1 MFVIIGLVVGLGSV
15 FGGYVLAGGY
25 LSALWQPLEVLMILG
40 GGIGAFIM
48 GNTLKVM
55 KATGKTFP
63 SVFGGSKFTKAL
75 YMELFALLYEILTK
89 IRKDGLMS
97 IEGDID
103 APKESALFQKYPKVM
118 KDHHVMDFVTD
129 YLRLMVGGN
138 MNALEIEALMDQEL
152 ETHHHE
158 GEIPVHAVAKLADA
172 LPAFG
177 IIAAVMGV
185 VKTMGSLHLPPGE
198 LGILIAH
205 ALVGTFLGI
214 LFAYGVFGPI
224 ATVIEQKH
232 HESSKMLQ
240 CIKVTLLAS
249 MNGYAP
255 QVAVEFGRKVVFS
268 TERPGFSELE
278 EHVKQSKNAG

>member
-1 MFVIIGLVVGLGSV
+1 MFIIIGLLVGMGSV
-15 FGGYVLAGGY
+15 FGGYALAGGY
-25 LSALWQPLEVLMILG
+25 LSALWQPLELLMIFG
-40 GGIGAFIM
+40 GGFGAFIM
-48 GNTLKVM
+48 GNTLKAM
-55 KATGKTFP
+55 KATGKTLP
-63 SVFGGSKFTKAL
+63 SAFGGSRYSKAL
-75 YMELFALLYEILTK
+75 YLELFALLYEVLTK

-97 IEGDID
+97 IEGDVD

-118 KDHHVMDFVTD
+118 KDHHVMDFITD

-158 GEIPVHAVAKLADA
+158 GEIPAHAVAKMADA

-214 LFAYGVFGPI
+214 LLAYGVVGPI
-224 ATVIEQKH
+224 ATVIEQKLQ
-232 HESSKMLQ
+232 ESSKMLQ
-240 CIKVTLLAS
+240 CVKVTLLAS